1 MNALLGS
8 IRAFAC
14 GSASHRSPRRQV
26 SGCDFAA
33 SGPCHGAALVWHPAR
48 QGDRTTALG
57 SCVAKRPC
65 RGTSLASPRHAIISK
80 VLYAGIS
87 ADAAKWLRDREPAQG
102 ARQTQPTAHKRAGS
116 PGTVDHLAPSAETD
130 ATGLAAGP
138 DFLARVD
145 ALGDRPY
152 HRPIDMKGT

>member
-8 IRAFAC
+8 VRAFAC

-48 QGDRTTALG
+48 QGDRTAALG

-65 RGTSLASPRHAIISK
+65 RGTSLASPRHTFVAQAR
-80 VLYAGIS
+80 YAGIS
-87 ADAAKWLRDREPAQG
+87 ADAVNGFGTVSLHS
-102 ARQTQPTAHKRAGS
+102 ARHTQPTAHKRAGS
-116 PGTVDHLAPSAETD
+116 PGAVDHLAQPAEKD

-138 DFLARVD
+138 EF
-145 ALGDRPY
+145 
-152 HRPIDMKGT
+152 